1 MHHFVSPAPVNSV
14 GVISQPN
21 LLCFTSLPPK
31 LQPVENQLPV
41 SCSLIAAPL
50 RLERWFKTNVLVGR
64 CSKPHTPKTVIAVK
78 RRRNALHRN
87 SKITSHET
95 NFPDYYELHC
105 IVLYFKIQKFEAVIL
120 NYEYFCKALY
130 SSVAC
135 WEISVFVKDTTY
147 NICDIK
153 RCWLPETLKEKN
165 QKEVTH

>member
-1 MHHFVSPAPVNSV
+1 MHHFVSPAPVNSD

-21 LLCFTSLPPK
+21 LLCFTSVPPK

-50 RLERWFKTNVLVGR
+50 RLERRFRTNVLVGR
-64 CSKPHTPKTVIAVK
+64 CAEPHSVIAVK
-78 RRRNALHRN
+78 RRGNTLHRN

-95 NFPDYYELHC
+95 NFPDYYELHS
-105 IVLYFKIQKFEAVIL
+105 IVLYFKIQKLEAVIL

-130 SSVAC
+130 SSAAC

-147 NICDIK
+147 TICDIK
-153 RCWLPETLKEKN
+153 TGVGFLR
-165 QKEVTH
+165 H